1 MQNPRFTINRDE
13 RLKYFYQLRDAQNRI
28 ILTGEKCLSK
38 LSCLRAIGL
47 VRKYAVHEQAYLRI
61 YGLSTNRFIVRTPD
75 DKEIGFSGQFATM
88 RSKEKSIIEVQSVA
102 PVATI
107 VDHTE

>member
-13 RLKYFYQLRDAQNRI
+13 RLKYFYQLRDAQNSI

-38 LSCLRAIGL
+38 LSCLRTIDL
-47 VRKYAVHEQAYLRI
+47 VKKYAVHEEAFVRI

-75 DKEIGFSGQFATM
+75 DKQIGFSGQFATM
-88 RSKEKSIIEVQSVA
+88 RSKEKGIIEVKSVA
-102 PVATI
+102 SVATI
-107 VDHTE
+107 ADYTE